1 MYLTHWRALSVAK
14 RNNTPATR
22 RKAVTDDGEGSRWQC
37 RDCALIHDLAY
48 PSAADG
54 RPTLGRCKY
63 NNHVG
68 RFLDLLSREACPHFT
83 QRKD

>member
-1 MYLTHWRALSVAK
+1 VA
-14 RNNTPATR
+14 RRSNTTATR
-22 RKAVTDDGEGSRWQC
+22 RKVVAGDGSDVRRQC

-48 PSAADG
+48 PSAVDG

-63 NNHVG
+63 NKHGG
-68 RFLDLLSREACPHFT
+68 RFLDLISREACPHFQ

>member
-1 MYLTHWRALSVAK
+1 MARRS
-14 RNNTPATR
+14 NTPATR
-22 RKAVTDDGEGSRWQC
+22 RKPITGDVKGVRLQC

-48 PSAADG
+48 PSVVDG

-63 NNHVG
+63 NKHG
-68 RFLDLLSREACPHFT
+68 GCFLDLLSREACQHFE

>member
-1 MYLTHWRALSVAK
+1 MAK

-22 RKAVTDDGEGSRWQC
+22 RKAVTGDGEGSRGQC
-37 RDCALIHDLAY
+37 RGCALIHDLAY
-48 PSAADG
+48 PSAVDG

-63 NNHVG
+63 NKHGG

>member
-1 MYLTHWRALSVAK
+1 MAK
-14 RNNTPATR
+14 RSNTPASR
-22 RKAVTDDGEGSRWQC
+22 RKAVTDDGEGVRVQC

-48 PSAADG
+48 PSAVDG

-63 NNHVG
+63 NKHGG
-68 RFLDLLSREACPHFT
+68 RFLDLLSREACQHFQ

>member
-1 MYLTHWRALSVAK
+1 MAK
-14 RNNTPATR
+14 RSSTPATR
-22 RKAVTDDGEGSRWQC
+22 RKVVTGDGIDVRRQC

-48 PSAADG
+48 PSAVDG

-63 NNHVG
+63 NKHGG
-68 RFLDLLSREACPHFT
+68 RFLDLISREACPHFE